1 MRDIELASWKDIQ
14 SRVDSI
20 KRSLEII
27 YNVEL
32 HADLEEVPLDQLYPT
47 EDFLENDKLTLVF
60 MKIIAE
66 NYDVPIII
74 VKREPD
80 YFVLDGHHRTF
91 IHKKLRNKTIKAYV
105 LKFPE
110 NAGYRAVPKRP
121 LEDLPIKE
129 VSVIDDSIL
138 KAWQQTLSILRHY
151 EAIYNVPFYL
161 RKEQVYLK
169 TLVPTQSDV
178 LKPQIDAIKELLVP
192 IVCIHYQDK
201 YYILDGHARA
211 IRAKQLKLDLIEAI
225 VLLPAIQIDF
235 GIVKTA
241 REMKLRS
248 IEDVKTMSF

>member
-32 HADLEEVPLDQLYPT
+32 HVDLEEVPLNRLYPT

-66 NYDVPIII
+66 DYNVPIIT
-74 VKREPD
+74 VKRGPD

-91 IHKKLRNKTIKAYV
+91 IRKKLRDRTIKAYV
-105 LKFPE
+105 LKFPG

-121 LEDLPIKE
+121 LEELPIKE
-129 VSVIDDSIL
+129 VSVVDDSIL
-138 KAWQQTLSILRHY
+138 KAWQRTLSILRHY

-169 TLVPTQSDV
+169 TLVPTQSGV
-178 LKPQIDAIKELLVP
+178 LKTQVDAIKELLVP
-192 IVCIHYQDK
+192 IVCIHYHDK

-235 GIVKTA
+235 GIVKTTK
-241 REMKLRS
+241 EMKLRS
-248 IEDVKTMSF
+248 IEDVTIMLF